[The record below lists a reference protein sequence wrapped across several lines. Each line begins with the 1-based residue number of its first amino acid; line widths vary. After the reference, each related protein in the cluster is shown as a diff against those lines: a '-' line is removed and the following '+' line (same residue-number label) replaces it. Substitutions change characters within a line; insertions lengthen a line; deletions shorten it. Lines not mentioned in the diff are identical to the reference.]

1 MRQHT
6 TPQNLATDLDDSY
19 QAHLLKRGSMI
30 REDTSYYDGRGI
42 VHREDYDLSE
52 PHTPRHIQFVFVVEI
67 EDQKDSED
75 LSWATAP
82 ASMIWEWNT
91 EQEAQDVEFSRA
103 LIRTELHLTLFQ
115 LQRISDAEFLFYAS
129 YSYENLLQE
138 IDA

>member
-1 MRQHT
+1 MRRHT

-30 REDTSYYDGRGI
+30 REDTSYYDGHGI
-42 VHREDYDLSE
+42 VHREDYDLLE
-52 PHTPRHIQFVFVVEI
+52 PRAPRHIQFCFVVEI
-67 EDQKDSED
+67 EDQKDLEN

-82 ASMIWEWNT
+82 VSMIWEWNT
-91 EQEAQDVEFSRA
+91 EQESQDVEFTRA